1 MLANSEKDPRLYF
14 KMPNDFHRHPKVKRL
29 SDAAFRVFV
38 EMIGEARIEDND
50 GVFPVEDA
58 EFLWGA
64 EALDELVRSHPSR
77 PLVVRDGNTYA
88 SRDYAKHQQTRADR
102 EEAARV
108 ARENGAKGGRP
119 RKPRGLPKETQGVS
133 ETNLTEPSETQ
144 TKPESESESELKTDL
159 TSISSQSAN
168 LLAVDNFRTDS
179 NQESEEQI
187 AGAHAL
193 AATQKLD
200 LEKIRQLASEQC
212 ARDLTFGE
220 ALRLGT
226 LIVSKSRVTVRSP
239 TSYVVRAFNEPFEVQ
254 QLIDKEVRS

>member
-1 MLANSEKDPRLYF
+1 MLANPEKDPRLYF

-58 EFLWGA
+58 EFLWRA

-119 RKPRGLPKETQGVS
+119 RKPRGLPRETKGVS
-133 ETNLTEPSETQ
+133 DQNLTEPSETQ
-144 TKPESESESELKTDL
+144 TKPESESESEIEIHDL
-159 TSISSQSAN
+159 TVTGVSQVTN
-168 LLAVDNFRTDS
+168 
-179 NQESEEQI
+179 
-187 AGAHAL
+187 
-193 AATQKLD
+193 
-200 LEKIRQLASEQC
+200 ASEI
-212 ARDLTFGE
+212 LTDE
-220 ALRLGT
+220 EKSQKESALRLALGIGVDLEVVIGQAAKLDRKIDHAT
-226 LIVSKSRVTVRSP
+226 ALRLATHILAKANRTPNNPTGYLVT
-239 TSYVVRAFNEPFEVQ
+239 AFKNEPFVQ
-254 QLIDKEVRS
+254 QQWIDKEVRT